1 MDVIKNFEKN
11 LLITS
16 SNQKKNV
23 HYINLLKLVP
33 KMKQEKKFRYKRQ
46 IFKSRNINFIYNQKS
61 ENESKNENNKKI
73 NVDKITQINMSAL
86 NELYSETTPFQRN
99 NINLI
104 THDKKSISLTSK
116 NINKTCDQNN
126 YRELIKDPVFAYFNR
141 NFYENDIPIS
151 KKIELNQKVLNYYL
165 QDKEKKE
172 KYQRLKFENIM
183 SKKNRFINL
192 NDILNIEKKSD
203 IKKSLILDDYSIYNK
218 IHKILRFWG
227 KFSNY
232 ACPIFQVQKSSLDR
246 EKPKKDKLNFLFE
259 NDFLQKNF
267 SEKQYRLPVLYTN
280 STRTINKFGNKK
292 YKFMNKN
299 KSHLDINVYNSFNQR
314 LLNINK

>member
-73 NVDKITQINMSAL
+73 NVDKITRINMSAL

-104 THDKKSISLTSK
+104 THDKKSVSLTSK
-116 NINKTCDQNN
+116 NINKTSDQNN
-126 YRELIKDPVFAYFNR
+126 
-141 NFYENDIPIS
+141 
-151 KKIELNQKVLNYYL
+151 
-165 QDKEKKE
+165 
-172 KYQRLKFENIM
+172 
-183 SKKNRFINL
+183 
-192 NDILNIEKKSD
+192 
-203 IKKSLILDDYSIYNK
+203 
-218 IHKILRFWG
+218 
-227 KFSNY
+227 
-232 ACPIFQVQKSSLDR
+232 
-246 EKPKKDKLNFLFE
+246 
-259 NDFLQKNF
+259 
-267 SEKQYRLPVLYTN
+267 
-280 STRTINKFGNKK
+280 
-292 YKFMNKN
+292 
-299 KSHLDINVYNSFNQR
+299 
-314 LLNINK
+314 